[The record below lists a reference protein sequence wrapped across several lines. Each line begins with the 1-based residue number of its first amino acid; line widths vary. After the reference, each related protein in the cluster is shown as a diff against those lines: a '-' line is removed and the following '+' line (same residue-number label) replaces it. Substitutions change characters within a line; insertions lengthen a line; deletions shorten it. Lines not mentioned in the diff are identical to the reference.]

1 MAGDVSVLPG
11 PSVGF
16 VRGENIE
23 EKGVMSGR
31 KKGTVHKIMENPTR
45 QGT

>member
-11 PSVGF
+11 PSVRI

-23 EKGVMSGR
+23 EKVAMSGW
-31 KKGTVHKIMENPTR
+31 KKGMAHKIMENSMR